1 MVCPKCGK
9 ELNTGSIDKEIKEMV
24 SNITSM
30 TKIISLYLCAK
41 TVRLC
46 ERNKIENILNKMSD

>member
-1 MVCPKCGK
+1 MVCPECGK
-9 ELNTGSIDKEIKEMV
+9 ELNTGLIDKEIKEMV

-30 TKIISLYLCAK
+30 TKVISLYLCAK

>member
-1 MVCPKCGK
+1 MVCPECEK

-30 TKIISLYLCAK
+30 TKVISLYLCAK

-46 ERNKIENILNKMSD
+46 ERNKIENILNNMSD

>member
-1 MVCPKCGK
+1 MVCPECGK
-9 ELNTGSIDKEIKEMV
+9 ELNTGSIDKEVKDMV

-30 TKIISLYLCAK
+30 TKIISLYLCSK

-46 ERNKIENILNKMSD
+46 ERNKIETILNTMLD